1 MLYKL
6 LALCP
11 KCITKAKLSSL
22 NSFEMLT
29 STDIFGKVWKSLEN
43 YWKYSEV
50 AGTFLE
56 ILVMMMKISCI

>member
-1 MLYKL
+1 
-6 LALCP
+6 
-11 KCITKAKLSSL
+11 
-22 NSFEMLT
+22 MLT